1 LIFITTLKPKTIDS
15 PSQESRIQHQ
25 ESGSRFSIQ
34 VTNLSKRFNREWIF
48 KNLNYSFKPGKTY
61 AITGPNGSGKSTLL
75 QILWGQLPQTSG
87 SIAYTSSN
95 QTIALE
101 EIFSHVSIATP
112 YMDLIEEFTLEE
124 QLRFHFRMRTMR
136 TGFTLESILEKLYLT
151 HAKDKSISNFSSGM
165 KQRLKLGLAFYT
177 EARVIFLDEPST
189 NLDDQAFT
197 WYQDNLKQ
205 LPKDQLVF
213 IASNQRNEYPDDAE
227 VVDLMDF
234 K

>member
-1 LIFITTLKPKTIDS
+1 MAL
-15 PSQESRIQHQ
+15 RINDQFPIINDQ
-25 ESGSRFSIQ
+25 LSIK
-34 VTNLSKRFNREWIF
+34 VENLSKRFNREWVF
-48 KNLNYSFKPGKTY
+48 RNLNYTFQSGETY

-87 SIAYTSSN
+87 SIAYNFSN
-95 QTIALE
+95 KTITLE
-101 EIFSHVSIATP
+101 EIFSHVAIATP

-136 TGFTLESILEKLYLT
+136 AGFTLESIFDKLYLT
-151 HAKDKSISNFSSGM
+151 HAKDKNISNFSSGM

-177 EARVIFLDEPST
+177 EARVIFLDEPGT
-189 NLDDQAFT
+189 NLDDQANT

-213 IASNQRNEYPDDAE
+213 IASNQRNEYPE
-227 VVDLMDF
+227 NSIVVNLTDF
-234 K
+234 KE